1 MCLLNRTF
9 KLYTFKTDQLFLQQ
23 VESAENGSEDEAT
36 RAEEKMFEDI
46 LRDLCIL

>member
-1 MCLLNRTF
+1 VCLINIQLKFTI
-9 KLYTFKTDQLFLQQ
+9 FKTVQLFVQQ